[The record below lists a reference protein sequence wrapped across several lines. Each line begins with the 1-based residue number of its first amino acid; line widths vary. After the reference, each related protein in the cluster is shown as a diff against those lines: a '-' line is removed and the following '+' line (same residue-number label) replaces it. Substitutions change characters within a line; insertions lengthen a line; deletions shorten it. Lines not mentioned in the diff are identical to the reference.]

1 MALLRF
7 TKLEVP
13 EYKLEMWLLTW
24 TADNFTANTVPLLTK
39 VVLDALTLTAGTEV
53 SLTVSVNDLQ
63 IVLLQVPSALK

>member
-1 MALLRF
+1 MEMPPQAPTYHF
-7 TKLEVP
+7 QIAPVPNDPPDKVNKLVS
-13 EYKLEMWLLTW
+13 
-24 TADNFTANTVPLLTK
+24 DRQK